1 MDLNYLNG
9 YINKVLAI
17 KDKFGE
23 YLRYKRMIIYIYI
36 KVTNTC
42 NKKLIANI

>member
-9 YINKVLAI
+9 YINKVFAI
-17 KDKFGE
+17 KDKFEE
-23 YLRYKRMIIYIYI
+23 YLRYKKDDYIYI
-36 KVTNTC
+36 KVTSTC